1 MEASAYTPA
10 AVRLTEPIDQFLAE
24 YTPDPEHIPDIRR
37 ALTRAGIP
45 LDCHQLGELIY
56 CYEHTIGPQQPFG
69 GFGETFAAHAKAAT
83 SLHAIMMMTKSH
95 HDEPWGE

>member
-56 CYEHTIGPQQPFG
+56 C
-69 GFGETFAAHAKAAT
+69 
-83 SLHAIMMMTKSH
+83 
-95 HDEPWGE
+95 